1 MFLLERAHLV
11 QFFLF
16 QAQTLELDRTT
27 AIIAPNGA
35 GKSALLDALQ
45 IVMLGGDR
53 NQIRFNAQAGGSHRA
68 RTIRDYCLGVYRGGE
83 DGRVRDTATTYLSL
97 VFRDTETD
105 EVLTAGIALGASAD
119 EPDHR
124 LHGLYLLPGVALELD
139 EHLEHLD
146 GRELPLEWSTFR
158 EQAVRRCKL
167 EGSRAELHTTS
178 DRFVRDLLVRLRPG
192 PTSFLDPAAYRKAF
206 QNALNLQ
213 RVTDVDLFVRTLV
226 AEERPTEIARFR
238 SLLEGFRQIKARIEQ
253 VARRIGE
260 AELAE
265 ARYRKLAGQAVRAA
279 SYRAL
284 AAEYRRDAHGEQ
296 VETVEQA
303 VADAGENLE
312 RCRRALGQARSD
324 QHTASDEYT
333 QTQQRLQ
340 GMSGYGEQASLE
352 QLTANYRSDLQR
364 LKQELLRSAGF
375 VRERL
380 AAAGALGLPGVDP
393 AEARRLAL
401 PWQAL
406 CDALEAL
413 PADAE
418 IDLEPQE
425 LHAQL
430 RDAIIQAGPL
440 IAAVGSHAREA
451 QNALDT
457 ARQRA
462 EAARQNLA
470 RLAAGQSELRADV
483 IRLMSYLR
491 EQGIHAQPVCDL
503 VRVTDPDWQPAI
515 EAYLRS
521 HVEALLIP
529 AEDEERAVRLYRSL
543 KGGRAI
549 YGVKLALAGQARR
562 GRDGAP
568 GREQVAGLLA
578 SDNADA
584 LAYLRRQLGDLQQVE
599 TESELVRSRKGL
611 SRDGL
616 VAKGGGIE
624 RLRLPAAAELR
635 IGASGNRERARLL
648 HEQRDLAEAE
658 VRTLEAELKP
668 LAACAAGLARIDD
681 AGALAGAAH
690 ETLLRHREVSGRY
703 RAQLR
708 LQAEQ
713 ADPDLLRLTEEA
725 GALKQ
730 QVDTLQGTVERLIRE
745 ETVAQS
751 QAETLATTLA
761 GFHAQSEA
769 IARAAVDAFAH
780 EDVDANQVER
790 YRDDLDERFPAL
802 GPRMDH
808 CDERASAAERALA
821 AQLPEAW
828 SGLAQYTRDHGLS
841 LELEPD
847 QWRPAHALL
856 AKEITQL
863 KGTELVQHQ
872 AAADEAYTTAVE
884 TFRSNVASALYDN
897 FTRLKHQIHTLNRT
911 LQRSPAFSNNERY
924 QFRYEVAP
932 ELKELH
938 RFITRAAEVGET
950 DTLFGTAGEV
960 PAAFR
965 DIIEDRS
972 TGKSGQPSP
981 LDDYRRFFNFEVV
994 IKQDEKVIGTLSERM
1009 RSGSGGEHRA
1019 PLYVIAGAALAA
1031 AYGKGE
1037 GLQGGLGVI
1046 MLDEFGDKIDA
1057 QNARATTDYL
1067 RSLGLQLVLAAPDTA
1082 QGTLTGVLDSYVE
1095 LFRDG
1100 PLLQMERHV
1109 VTEAGRE
1116 LLASDQFHL
1125 HPELLEREIARIT
1138 AERTAKEAVDGQPGP
1153 ERRHAGS

>member
-68 RTIRDYCLGVYRGGE
+68 RSIRDYCLGVYRGGE

-124 LHGLYLLPGVALELD
+124 VHGLYLLPGVALELE
-139 EHLEHLD
+139 EHLEQLD
-146 GRELPLEWSTFR
+146 GRELPLEWPTFR
-158 EQAVRRCKL
+158 EQAVRRCKQA
-167 EGSRAELHTTS
+167 GTRAELHPTS

-192 PTSFLDPAAYRKAF
+192 PTAYLDPVAYRKAF

-238 SLLEGFRQIKARIEQ
+238 ALLEGFRQIKARIEQ
-253 VARRIGE
+253 VARRIQE
-260 AELAE
+260 AELVE
-265 ARYRKLAGQAVRAA
+265 ARYRKLAAQATRAA

-284 AAEYRRDAHGEQ
+284 AAEYRRDAHEEQ
-296 VETVEQA
+296 LDTIEQSL
-303 VADAGENLE
+303 ADAREAAAHCQRSL
-312 RCRRALGQARSD
+312 AQARSD
-324 QHTASDEYT
+324 LQAASDEHA
-333 QTQQRLQ
+333 QLQQQLQ
-340 GMSGYGEQASLE
+340 GMRGYGEQASLG
-352 QLTANYRSDLQR
+352 QLAATWRDDLER
-364 LKQELLRSAGF
+364 LKQDLLRNAGF
-375 VRERL
+375 VRDRL
-380 AAAGALGLPGVDP
+380 AAAGALGLPGIDSAVVR
-393 AEARRLAL
+393 ELAL

-406 CDALEAL
+406 CEELTAL
-413 PADAE
+413 PADAGIE
-418 IDLEPQE
+418 LDPQE
-425 LHAQL
+425 LHARL
-430 RDAIIQAGPL
+430 RDALAQAAPL
-440 IAAVGSHAREA
+440 IEAVTRHARDA
-451 QNALDT
+451 QNALDA

-470 RLAAGQSELRADV
+470 RLSAGQSELRADV

-491 EQGIHAQPVCDL
+491 EDGIQAEPVCDL
-503 VRVTDPDWQPAI
+503 VRVTDPEWQPAI

-521 HVEALLIP
+521 HVEALLVP

-543 KGGRAI
+543 KGGRAV
-549 YGVKLALAGQARR
+549 YGVKLALASQARR
-562 GRDGAP
+562 ERGRAP
-568 GREQVAGLLA
+568 TADQVAVLLDGD
-578 SDNADA
+578 SADA
-584 LAYLRRQLGDLQQVE
+584 VAYLRRQLGDLRQVE
-599 TESELVRSRKGL
+599 TESQLVRGDRAL

-648 HEQRDLAEAE
+648 HEQREQAEAE
-658 VRTLEAELKP
+658 LRRLEAEGKA
-668 LAACAAGLARIDD
+668 LAACAAGLSRIDD
-681 AGALAGAAH
+681 PDAVAGEAH
-690 ETLLRHREVSGRY
+690 ATLLRHREVSGRY

-713 ADPDLLRLTEEA
+713 SDPDLLRLSEEA
-725 GALKQ
+725 GALKEREAA
-730 QVDTLQGTVERLIRE
+730 LQAAVEKLIRD
-745 ETVAQS
+745 ETKAQAQVES
-751 QAETLATTLA
+751 IEGLLANRR
-761 GFHAQSEA
+761 AQSEA
-769 IARAAVDAFAH
+769 IARAAVDAFGHA
-780 EDVDANQVER
+780 DVDPNLVER
-790 YRDDLDERFPAL
+790 YRDELDERFPES
-802 GPRMDH
+802 GPRLDH
-808 CDERASAAERALA
+808 CDERATAAERTLA
-821 AQLPEAW
+821 TQLPEAW
-828 SGLAQYTRDHGLS
+828 SGLSQYARDHGLS

-856 AKEITQL
+856 EKEIGQL

-872 AAADEAYTTAVE
+872 AAAEEAYATAVD
-884 TFRSNVASALYDN
+884 TFRANVASTLYDN
-897 FTRLKHQIHTLNRT
+897 FTRLKHQINTLNRT

-932 ELKELH
+932 ELKSLH
-938 RFITRAAEVGET
+938 DFIRRAAEVGES
-950 DTLFGTAGEV
+950 DTLFGTAGEL
-960 PAAFR
+960 PPAFR
-965 DIIEDRS
+965 DIIEDHAS
-972 TGKSGQPSP
+972 GKAGQPSP

-994 IKQDEKVIGTLSERM
+994 IRQEDKVIGTLSERM

-1046 MLDEFGDKIDA
+1046 MLDEFGDKIDS

-1109 VTEAGRE
+1109 VTGEGRE
-1116 LLASDQFHL
+1116 LLASDQFEL
-1125 HPELLEREIARIT
+1125 HPELLEREIARIK
-1138 AERTAKEAVDGQPGP
+1138 AERVAEDAVHGQPGP
-1153 ERRHAGS
+1153 EPGYAGS